1 MINYRYQ
8 QDIKNLIQKL
18 KNVSLLV
25 NNYDEAIAFYTQKL
39 GFKVTMDVPYGERK
53 MNRWITLGL
62 PNENEKEG
70 AEISLVLSNS
80 EQTKN
85 MVGKQASNY
94 PLLVLLTDNCQQEYE
109 RMKSGGVKF
118 LGQPQ
123 QTPYGI
129 EVVFEDLY
137 GNIIYLRDKNTD
149 RANISLSISN
159 EAERIQIN
167 RNDGIKNNLEQEL
180 QNEEREQEQLKI
192 DPEQVLEEEEKIQP
206 KSTTQE

>member
-1 MINYRYQ
+1 
-8 QDIKNLIQKL
+8 
-18 KNVSLLV
+18 
-25 NNYDEAIAFYTQKL
+25 
-39 GFKVTMDVPYGERK
+39 
-53 MNRWITLGL
+53 
-62 PNENEKEG
+62 
-70 AEISLVLSNS
+70 
-80 EQTKN
+80 
-85 MVGKQASNY
+85 
-94 PLLVLLTDNCQQEYE
+94 
-109 RMKSGGVKF
+109 MKSGGVKF

-123 QTPYGI
+123 QAPYGI

>member
-1 MINYRYQ
+1 
-8 QDIKNLIQKL
+8 
-18 KNVSLLV
+18 
-25 NNYDEAIAFYTQKL
+25 
-39 GFKVTMDVPYGERK
+39 
-53 MNRWITLGL
+53 
-62 PNENEKEG
+62 
-70 AEISLVLSNS
+70 
-80 EQTKN
+80 

-94 PLLVLLTDNCQQEYE
+94 PLFGLTYDNCQQEYE

-123 QTPYGI
+123 QAPYGI